1 MASPPADLVGI
12 ARHALSSIHLKR
24 TLSAGSLRPCGMH
37 LCREEDATQHMPPS
51 DWSEQGVITS
61 AAFGSSPSEQHAVLI
76 RWRQRAPEVEPDVLD
91 VGVLV

>member
-1 MASPPADLVGI
+1 MASPPADLIGI

-37 LCREEDATQHMPPS
+37 LCRKENATHHMPPS
-51 DWSEQGVITS
+51 DWSEQDVIMS
-61 AAFGSSPSEQHAVLI
+61 ADFGSSPFEQYVVRI

-91 VGVLV
+91 VGALE